1 MAGMRSL
8 KPRSTYMEW
17 LIDLLK
23 YITLLANVDAHSLDI
38 IIDMCILGSVKM
50 GTNPGT
56 NLNMLALH

>member
-1 MAGMRSL
+1 
-8 KPRSTYMEW
+8 MEW

-38 IIDMCILGSVKM
+38 IIDMCILRSVKM

>member
-38 IIDMCILGSVKM
+38 IIDMCILRSVKM
-50 GTNPGT
+50 GTDPGT

>member
-8 KPRSTYMEW
+8 KPRLTYMEW

-23 YITLLANVDAHSLDI
+23 YITLVANVDAHSLDI
-38 IIDMCILGSVKM
+38 IIDMYMLRSVKM

-56 NLNMLALH
+56 NPNMLALH